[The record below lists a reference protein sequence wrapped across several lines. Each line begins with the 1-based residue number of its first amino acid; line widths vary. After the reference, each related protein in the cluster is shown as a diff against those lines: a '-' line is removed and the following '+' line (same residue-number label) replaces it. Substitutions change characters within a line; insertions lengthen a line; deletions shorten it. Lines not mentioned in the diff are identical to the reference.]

1 MHPSLSFDSVPKNS
15 CRPGV
20 EGAGRPG
27 VEAAGRD
34 GPTASSGLPMINL
47 FGDLFGENL
56 FGDLGENLFCEHLG
70 NEADLLDLA
79 PRSAW
84 HCLDALN

>member
-1 MHPSLSFDSVPKNS
+1 
-15 CRPGV
+15 
-20 EGAGRPG
+20 
-27 VEAAGRD
+27 
-34 GPTASSGLPMINL
+34 MINL

-56 FGDLGENLFCEHLG
+56 FGDLFGEHLG

-84 HCLDALN
+84 HCLDALS

>member
-1 MHPSLSFDSVPKNS
+1 MYPSLSFDSVPKNS

-20 EGAGRPG
+20 EG
-27 VEAAGRD
+27 AGRD

-56 FGDLGENLFCEHLG
+56 FGDLGENLCREHLG

-79 PRSAW
+79 SRSAW

>member
-20 EGAGRPG
+20 EG
-27 VEAAGRD
+27 D
-34 GPTASSGLPMINL
+34 GPTSFSGLPMVNL

-56 FGDLGENLFCEHLG
+56 FGDLFGEHLG

>member
-1 MHPSLSFDSVPKNS
+1 MYPSLSFDSVPKNS

-20 EGAGRPG
+20 EG
-27 VEAAGRD
+27 AGRD

-56 FGDLGENLFCEHLG
+56 FGDLFGEHLG

>member
-1 MHPSLSFDSVPKNS
+1 M
-15 CRPGV
+15 V
-20 EGAGRPG
+20 E
-27 VEAAGRD
+27 VD
-34 GPTASSGLPMINL
+34 GPTSSSGLPMMNL

-56 FGDLGENLFCEHLG
+56 FGDLFGEHLG